1 MSAME
6 TESLGAMRLQI
17 HEIEN
22 RIKMQE
28 MKDQKTKE
36 EEELKKLLSSNLSM
50 KELNDLMEKHK
61 KKVQEK
67 EKQVNQE
74 TEARLNNPAI
84 GNPNTEVKQAVESFS
99 SSFKDI
105 GCFLQTIICEVN
117 GFKKQTTQ
125 TVKVT
130 VPVEVE
136 VEVPV
141 SGGIGL
147 SSFLNRNRTEKR
159 VEVREEIRT
168 EEQIVDVLLDDTD
181 QVPVNKQQLLNI
193 YETSLCKV
201 VGLYETAYA
210 ALIKLDVNGS
220 LMSDMS
226 LMKKELDYYKSL
238 SYAQHDMKR
247 KKAESRGCECEK
259 GFCTRNSKCKCTNG
273 NKIGYCGRN
282 CKCSHGQS
290 FIDLED
296 EVEGVCLNN
305 KEAQTLLEKEYKK
318 IVEDQVLT
326 PDLEASAKKE
336 AQRKV
341 VLHYKPNYY
350 KDNNAIPQQQA

>member
-6 TESLGAMRLQI
+6 TESVESINQQMQQM
-17 HEIEN
+17 EIKLEQAKKKEQEK
-22 RIKMQE
+22 RDAAE
-28 MKDQKTKE
+28 MKR
-36 EEELKKLLSSNLSM
+36 LMNNNASI
-50 KELNDLMEKHK
+50 KELEQWVEK
-61 KKVQEK
+61 KKEVLQQK
-67 EKQVNQE
+67 EKQEQE
-74 TEARLNNPAI
+74 ERVRKLNNPAI
-84 GNPNTEVKQAVESFS
+84 DHPDTEVKRVVDAFTNSFN
-99 SSFKDI
+99 DV
-105 GCFLQTIICEVN
+105 GCYFQSIIRDVN
-117 GFKKQTTQ
+117 EFKKEVKE
-125 TVKVT
+125 TVQVT

-141 SGGIGL
+141 STFGL
-147 SSFLNRNRTEKR
+147 VSLLNRNKTEKK
-159 VEVREEIRT
+159 VEIKQVTREEERT
-168 EEQIVDVLLDDTD
+168 INVLLDDTD
-181 QVPVNKQQLLNI
+181 QVPVTKKQLLSVH
-193 YETSLCKV
+193 ESGLAKV
-201 VGLYETAYA
+201 VELYQSAYL
-210 ALIKLDVNGS
+210 ALLKLDVAGS
-220 LMSDMS
+220 LQVEIATLKKS
-226 LMKKELDYYKSL
+226 LEYYKSQ
-238 SYAQHDMKR
+238 SDSQHDMKR